1 MCEIIWQMY
10 KIFGLQKE
18 EMHFTNKKQIIIGR
32 KTYFFCSFRLI
43 DGN

>member
-18 EMHFTNKKQIIIGR
+18 EMHFTKKNKLLSGEKRI
-32 KTYFFCSFRLI
+32 FFAVFI
-43 DGN
+43 